1 MRKASGALLSRRIP
15 AEMREIED
23 LTEGSSNNGRLINIL
38 GSFYSWEHKKYGAG
52 VGMNVMT
59 VQVLNK

>member
-1 MRKASGALLSRRIP
+1 LM
-15 AEMREIED
+15 
-23 LTEGSSNNGRLINIL
+23 NIL

-59 VQVLNK
+59 VQVLNKWTDMSLGSSGSDTGNDIDDWDEDEDVDF